1 MKLTITQRI
10 AAAVA
15 AGTMIVGVGA
25 TVASAAP
32 APEDREAAVSE
43 RLAKLD
49 CAKADTAKTKV
60 DERAAKATI
69 RISDRVAD
77 LGEMK
82 AKVADAGREKLAD
95 RIQKRIDR
103 LNERLDE
110 IPGFVDEAKT
120 RIDEHCATAG

>member
-15 AGTMIVGVGA
+15 AGTMLVGVGA
-25 TVASAAP
+25 TVAAAAP
-32 APEDREAAVSE
+32 TPEDREAAVSE

-49 CAKADTAKTKV
+49 CANADQATTKV
-60 DERAAKATI
+60 EERAAKATT
-69 RISDRVAD
+69 RISDRVAE

-82 AKVADAGREKLAD
+82 AKVADAGREKIGA

-103 LNERLDE
+103 LKERLDK
-110 IPGFVDEAKT
+110 IPAFVDETKT

>member
-1 MKLTITQRI
+1 MKLTISQRI

-15 AGTMIVGVGA
+15 AGTMLVGVGA
-25 TVASAAP
+25 TAASAAP
-32 APEDREAAVSE
+32 VAEDREAAVNE

-49 CAKADTAKTKV
+49 CANADQVKTKI
-60 DERAAKATI
+60 DERAAKATT

-82 AKVADAGREKLAD
+82 TKVADAGREKLAD
-95 RIQKRIDR
+95 RIQQRIDK
-103 LNERLDE
+103 LNERLDK